1 MFSLQ
6 HSDWCFSLRFMWKR
20 RCLLLT
26 RLWSLLMDKKHK
38 KCILMSDF
46 TQMHRTVKT
55 SIWKSFLI
63 SRYWL
68 LTVPHTDLLINS
80 SFCAT
85 PRCHVCV
92 QSKAASLD
100 LSIEPSKPIMLLRR
114 RWHRSLVFSTAW
126 CQGPLALSM
135 FDFHLEWK
143 YLAPVVRYVGF
154 FHCTW
159 SKQRRK

>member
-1 MFSLQ
+1 MFSSQ

-20 RCLLLT
+20 RCL
-26 RLWSLLMDKKHK
+26 RFSLWPGCDLCRWIKNMNVH
-38 KCILMSDF
+38 F
-46 TQMHRTVKT
+46 NVWFHTNA

-63 SRYWL
+63 SWYWL

-92 QSKAASLD
+92 QSKAALLD

-135 FDFHLEWK
+135 FDFHLMWK
-143 YLAPVVRYVGF
+143 YLTPVVRYVGF